1 MKKIL
6 LLLCSC
12 LLTLVTLT
20 GCSGSDDDLTEKIK
34 VEVVHDITTEGNKM
48 MDITY
53 PTVGG
58 LESSRALAT
67 INSSIENYISIQENE
82 FNNAL
87 SSDADS
93 TPINSDFDATAT
105 KQITPPEAEEEG
117 VLEDEDGQETQESDN
132 EEDEI
137 QPDGEESGEEANTE
151 GAPITLTM
159 RFKITY
165 HHNSIFNIVET
176 YEKVLGNDR
185 NYNGQQ
191 SFVFDLEKGTPV
203 SLGEIYEF
211 SDDFVKYIDNKI
223 TKEIENT
230 KGLTTFED
238 NLGFSGIRKD
248 TSFYIDEEE
257 DKLYIFYNSLEISP
271 ERNLLPTFEFTL
283 DELSPYLA
291 DDYKNRLD

>member
-1 MKKIL
+1 MKKFL
-6 LLLCSC
+6 LLLCGC
-12 LLTLVTLT
+12 ILPLVALA
-20 GCSGSDDDLTEKIK
+20 GCGGNEEDLAEKIK

-67 INSSIENYISIQENE
+67 INSSIENYIGIQQNE
-82 FNNAL
+82 FNSAL
-87 SSDADS
+87 SSDEDS
-93 TPINSDFDATAT
+93 TPINSDFDATVT
-105 KQITPPEAEEEG
+105 KQIIAPEEE
-117 VLEDEDGQETQESDN
+117 EETEEGEGESSEESDN
-132 EEDEI
+132 EEEETKPEDETS
-137 QPDGEESGEEANTE
+137 QVESNS
-151 GAPITLTM
+151 GATPITLTM

-191 SFVFDLEKGTPV
+191 SFVFDLEKGAPV

-211 SDDFVKYIDNKI
+211 DDDFSKYIDNKI
-223 TKEIENT
+223 TAEIENT

-238 NLGFSGIRKD
+238 NLGFSGVRKD

-257 DKLYIFYNSLEISP
+257 GKLYIFYNSLEISP

-283 DELSPYLA
+283 KELSPYLT
-291 DDYKNRLD
+291 DDYKGRLS